1 MLANRFI
8 PKTLFVSTLIL
19 VLVLTGCAQPT
30 APITTETTEP
40 EPTLTVTPAATQEP
54 IPDTPSPPTSLRLW
68 VPPEFDPGNG
78 TRAGRL
84 LQARLDEFTERRG
97 VNIEVRVKALN
108 GSGGM
113 VDSLSAANAAAPLA
127 LPDLSL
133 LPHDLLEDAA
143 LKGLLTPLDGMIEPL
158 EESDWYEYARQLAAV
173 QNSTY
178 GLPFAG
184 DALLLLYR
192 PAAVA
197 EPPRDWVS
205 TMEITSTLIFPAA
218 EEQASFTLAQYLISG
233 GKLQDDEGRPMLEAE
248 TLTQVLTFFQ
258 EANTTGLM
266 PAWLTELTSDD
277 QALTAYDEN
286 RGDMVVTW
294 ASRYLNE
301 LPVDTAA
308 ESIPTPTGS
317 LDTLAHGWVWAI
329 SNPQVQRHPL
339 SIELAEFLT
348 SSDFLTRWS
357 PAAGLLPPRS
367 SALPGWFDT
376 TTRNLIGRTVLSA
389 DIVSPTDVLT
399 VISPALKQATIDVLN
414 NMVDPQTAAQTAVNQ
429 VSGQ

>member
-1 MLANRFI
+1 
-8 PKTLFVSTLIL
+8 
-19 VLVLTGCAQPT
+19 
-30 APITTETTEP
+30 
-40 EPTLTVTPAATQEP
+40 
-54 IPDTPSPPTSLRLW
+54 
-68 VPPEFDPGNG
+68 
-78 TRAGRL
+78 
-84 LQARLDEFTERRG
+84 
-97 VNIEVRVKALN
+97 
-108 GSGGM
+108 
-113 VDSLSAANAAAPLA
+113 
-127 LPDLSL
+127 
-133 LPHDLLEDAA
+133 
-143 LKGLLTPLDGMIEPL
+143 
-158 EESDWYEYARQLAAV
+158 
-173 QNSTY
+173 
-178 GLPFAG
+178 
-184 DALLLLYR
+184 
-192 PAAVA
+192 
-197 EPPRDWVS
+197 
-205 TMEITSTLIFPAA
+205 
-218 EEQASFTLAQYLISG
+218 
-233 GKLQDDEGRPMLEAE
+233 
-248 TLTQVLTFFQ
+248 
-258 EANTTGLM
+258 
-266 PAWLTELTSDD
+266 LTSDD